1 MEIMRSNYGCY
12 CDYNTVAA
20 VLQERGAMR
29 IENVRELPLCYQE
42 QIAAQI
48 LEKLA
53 AAAPEI
59 LEKVNALK
67 ATCNENEGGR
77 QDGAADRI

>member
-1 MEIMRSNYGCY
+1 MRLES
-12 CDYNTVAA
+12 A
-20 VLQERGAMR
+20 
-29 IENVRELPLCYQE
+29 RELPLCYQE

-59 LEKVNALK
+59 LEKVKDLK
-67 ATCNENEGGR
+67 A
-77 QDGAADRI
+77 AADEELTAGGQPGRR

>member
-1 MEIMRSNYGCY
+1 MR
-12 CDYNTVAA
+12 
-20 VLQERGAMR
+20 L
-29 IENVRELPLCYQE
+29 ENARELPLCYQE

-59 LEKVNALK
+59 LEKVDALK
-67 ATCNENEGGR
+67 ATYNENEGGR
-77 QDGAADRI
+77 RDGAADRI